1 MSTTPTPSQ
10 LDNAH
15 RLADGL
21 EKVAQEWPERFD
33 MSLWF
38 SPDDPDTLVDVDAVY
53 AGEHPQEC
61 GTVACAVGWAPY
73 LLGIPL
79 TPGEIGE
86 ATDWVA
92 YAKRLLGLPQDGRP
106 LGEEFLSLFGGSS
119 DIREDEDPDHG
130 AEGALAAAR
139 RLRAWADAQVVS

>member
-1 MSTTPTPSQ
+1 MPTPEQ
-10 LDNAH
+10 LDNAY

-38 SPDDPDTLVDVDAVY
+38 QLDHYDRVVDVNAVY

-73 LLGIPL
+73 LLGEPL
-79 TPGEIGE
+79 IAGERGE
-86 ATDWVA
+86 MTDWVA
-92 YAKRLLGLPQDGRP
+92 YAKRVLGLPQDGRP

-119 DIREDEDPDHG
+119 DIREDDDPDQG
-130 AEGALAAAR
+130 AKAAIAAAR
-139 RLRAWADAQVVS
+139 RIRAWADERVAS